1 MSRVTTSRDEAR
13 VESLLGYSNLHL
25 AQRLVD
31 VMDALE
37 DAAEVFAQINV
48 LAYELEH
55 EGTNGQI
62 RSEDFTKT
70 IDLIARASVG
80 GHGNAIGMLEEGRPV

>member
-1 MSRVTTSRDEAR
+1 MSRVTTARDDAR

-25 AQRLVD
+25 TQRIVD

-37 DAAEVFAQINV
+37 DAAHVFSQINV
-48 LAYELEH
+48 IAYELEQL
-55 EGTNGQI
+55 EGQPDPEYLAYT
-62 RSEDFTKT
+62 T
-70 IDLIARASVG
+70 DLIIRYSVG

>member
-1 MSRVTTSRDEAR
+1 MVNASKL
-13 VESLLGYSNLHL
+13 SL
-25 AQRLVD
+25 AERLVD
-31 VMDALE
+31 VMDALK

-62 RSEDFTKT
+62 RSEEFTKT